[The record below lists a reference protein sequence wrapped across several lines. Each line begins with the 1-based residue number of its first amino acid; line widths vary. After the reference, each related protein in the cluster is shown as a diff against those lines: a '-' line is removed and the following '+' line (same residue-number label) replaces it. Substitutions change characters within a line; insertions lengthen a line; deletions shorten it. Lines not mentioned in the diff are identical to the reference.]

1 MRWLLKKKKQQ
12 AILLGIGR
20 RFGESKW
27 RTRLIYSPDRLANDH
42 LYCIGAS
49 GSGKTRDL
57 FNLLTQTLDVS
68 RRSIVLFEPHG
79 DLYAN
84 ALSFIAHKVF
94 GPDNRQ
100 DLAERLVLI
109 EPTDLRRGSVGINLL
124 EREVDQLP
132 YEIVAEL
139 ITAFHTIWE
148 GAWGARLEDIL
159 RNGCLALQ
167 ETGLTLVE
175 MPRLLMDAEFRR
187 FVISQLANEDVK
199 MYFTL
204 QFHGFSPT
212 DQRTFVE
219 STRNKISA
227 FISNPYLKPILSQ
240 TTSTVRFSDLMNEGK
255 IVLINLSRAKLKT
268 ESRRL
273 FGSLLFAKLLMATLG
288 RDSIP
293 EPQRTPVSVY
303 VDEVHEIFSKDLFLP
318 ILEGGRKYRV
328 TLAGMF
334 HQSLSQLDPD
344 DVDIVLGNTSTQIC
358 FQVGRRDAERMS
370 KEFWNFS
377 GRRIKHEDRDLWGAK
392 GKPTYYSVQEE
403 LEHAISELM
412 RQGVRE
418 CYIKIK
424 DGATAEPWIAVA
436 PEVQYPPSHPE
447 WEDALREISASRYNR
462 SLDDIE
468 AEVRERKERL
478 ETAMCA
484 VNAEPT
490 AQATSKPIRLRRK
503 RR

>member
-1 MRWLLKKKKQQ
+1 LNDPRQGI
-12 AILLGIGR
+12 IL
-20 RFGESKW
+20 F
-27 RTRLIYSPDRLANDH
+27 D
-42 LYCIGAS
+42 
-49 GSGKTRDL
+49 
-57 FNLLTQTLDVS
+57 
-68 RRSIVLFEPHG
+68 PHG

-84 ALSFIAHKVF
+84 TLSFIAHKVF
-94 GPDNRQ
+94 GSDNRQ
-100 DLAERLVLI
+100 DLADRLCLI
-109 EPTDLRRGSVGINLL
+109 EPTNMRHGSVGINLL
-124 EREVDQLP
+124 EREADQLP

-139 ITAFHTIWE
+139 IAAFHSIWRD
-148 GAWGARLEDIL
+148 AWGARLEDIL

-167 ETGLTLVE
+167 EMGLTLIE
-175 MPRLLMDAEFRR
+175 MPRLLMDTGFRQ
-187 FVISQLANEDVK
+187 FIVSQLTNEDVK
-199 MYFTL
+199 LYFQQ
-204 QFHGFSPT
+204 QFQGFSPV
-212 DQRTFVE
+212 DQRTFIE
-219 STRNKISA
+219 SSRNKISA

-240 TTSTVRFSDLMNEGK
+240 AASTIRFSDLMNEGK

-273 FGSLLFAKLLMATLG
+273 FGSLLFAKLLMATLS

-293 EPQRTPVSVY
+293 EPKRTPVNIY

-318 ILEGGRKYRV
+318 ILEGGRKYKV
-328 TLAGMF
+328 TLAGLF

-344 DVDIVLGNTSTQIC
+344 DVDIVLGNTSIQVC
-358 FQVGRRDAERMS
+358 FQIGRRDAERMA
-370 KEFWNFS
+370 KEFWSFT
-377 GRRIKHEDRDLWGAK
+377 GKRIKHEDRDLWGAK

-424 DGATAEPWIAVA
+424 DGTTAEPWIAVA

-447 WEDALREISASRYNR
+447 WEDALCEISASRYNR

-478 ETAMCA
+478 EAAMRA